1 MKFAVTL
8 APERI
13 NRSAGVLVGAG
24 VIEGADVAVTA
35 GSADVSVGMT
45 GVAVFG
51 RGDVEVAVNAE
62 GGVAVKTFNTE

>member
-1 MKFAVTL
+1 
-8 APERI
+8 
-13 NRSAGVLVGAG
+13 VLVGVG
-24 VIEGADVAVTA
+24 VFEGTDVAVTA